1 MGPDDTDL
9 FVMSATEVM
18 TESGVRTP
26 PHGREAR
33 IGHVTPTR

>member
-26 PHGREAR
+26 PVAVMLGLA
-33 IGHVTPTR
+33 T